1 MLLETEEKNR
11 ATKRFYFLKLKN
23 NGTNSCFANS
33 NTQMLFSCGEI
44 LFGIVMDLNCKSKF
58 CVCFRTYIS
67 LFRNKSCESIS
78 SRPLRATAMYG
89 KVDPNDSYID
99 GSQQCFFLY
108 FLDLIRVS
116 CERIQN
122 IFKIDYTERKVCSNC
137 KHVLKNENVFSQSYI
152 SVSRSVE
159 NEMDFKNLFNP
170 NTLCFPC
177 LKCGCSVH
185 LIYVDYVAKGNFVI
199 LRIQSEDYVQRFNT
213 KIKNINLNEP
223 ITIPSLKGNF
233 MCKSLIVHKTNGLF
247 GEEQRGHYRCFS
259 KIESASDKSEFRWLN
274 ISDETCT
281 PMRDYPVDLENVFI
295 VMLQKQ
301 SEI

>member
-1 MLLETEEKNR
+1 VLKETEDTNS
-11 ATKRFYFLKLKN
+11 AKRFYFLKLKN
-23 NGTNSCFANS
+23 NGTNSCFSNS
-33 NTQMLFSCGEI
+33 NTQMFFSCGEI
-44 LFGIVMDLNCKSKF
+44 FFVIVMDLKCKSKF

-67 LFRNKSCESIS
+67 LYRNKSCESIS

-89 KVDPNDSYID
+89 KEDPNDSYID

-122 IFKIDYTERKVCSNC
+122 IFKIDYTERKECSNC
-137 KHVLKNENVFSQSYI
+137 KYVLNNENVFSQSYI
-152 SVSRSVE
+152 SVTRSVE
-159 NEMDFKNLFNP
+159 NEIDFQNLFNP
-170 NTLCFPC
+170 NTHCCPC
-177 LKCGCSVH
+177 LKCGCTDQ

-199 LRIQSEDYVQRFNT
+199 LRIQSEDYVQRFYT
-213 KIKNINLNEP
+213 KIKNINLNES
-223 ITIPSLKGNF
+223 ITIPNLKGNF
-233 MCKSLIVHKTNGLF
+233 TCKSLIVHETNGLF

-259 KIESASDKSEFRWLN
+259 KIETASDNSEFRWLN
-274 ISDETCT
+274 ISDEKCT

-301 SEI
+301 SDI